1 MNTVGC
7 AIYKCG
13 KACYAKK
20 SYVNM
25 VEKPPLLWVIAYLKW
40 TEANCK
46 TVLWSNKLNFVF
58 GNMDLVSRLKRR
70 GSIQRGDAPSSL
82 LSAFV
87 TKSASLMVWWNISA
101 LNWQLTHLERH
112 YLWCKVYKVF
122 RATNVPIQSISFS
135 VSLMVFFSKTVVNC
149 IWHYNSNGLPAD
161 CLGTSWNKRYGKEDT
176 GLLSS

>member
-1 MNTVGC
+1 MQWAKKQFLKSLSMNTVGC

-58 GNMDLVSRLKRR
+58 WKHGFGIQTKEERVHSERRCTIQLVI
-70 GSIQRGDAPSSL
+70 SIRYE
-82 LSAFV
+82 V
-87 TKSASLMVWWNISA
+87 
-101 LNWQLTHLERH
+101 
-112 YLWCKVYKVF
+112 
-122 RATNVPIQSISFS
+122 SISDG
-135 VSLMVFFSKTVVNC
+135 MVE
-149 IWHYNSNGLPAD
+149 H
-161 CLGTSWNKRYGKEDT
+161 
-176 GLLSS
+176 

>member
-135 VSLMVFFSKTVVNC
+135 VKHISYGIFQQD
-149 IWHYNSNGLPAD
+149 NGKLHMALQQQRPACRLP
-161 CLGTSWNKRYGKEDT
+161 GHIVK
-176 GLLSS
+176 